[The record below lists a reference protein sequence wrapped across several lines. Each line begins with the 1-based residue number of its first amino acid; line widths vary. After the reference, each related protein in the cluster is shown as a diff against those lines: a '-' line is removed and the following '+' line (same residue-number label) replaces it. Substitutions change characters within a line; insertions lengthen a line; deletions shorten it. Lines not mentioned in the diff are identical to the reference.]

1 MSDSAASSARKR
13 PWARHELLRVAPA
26 FWARALAARSDLK
39 ALPLLAGWPDRGWP
53 VIVRRPMANES
64 LDSVPIGVPLP
75 PTDGKLRI
83 ALSIPETAVLE
94 RALPPSLW
102 AVRRVA
108 DPAWRRTIDALVAL
122 GARLSFV
129 PASFGSLLWQHQTG
143 LRYLSWQSDL
153 DLLWYAHHGRNIASL
168 VAGIAAIERT
178 APTRIDGEIV
188 LADDGAVNWC
198 ELLAA
203 MNEGKSGD
211 VLVKSI
217 DIVRLVN
224 VSQLLNLRRVA

>member
-1 MSDSAASSARKR
+1 VSDGAASGAQNR
-13 PWARHELLRVAPA
+13 PWSRHELLRVAPA
-26 FWARALAARSDLK
+26 FWTRVLAGRLDLK
-39 ALPLLAGWPDRGWP
+39 ALPLLAGWADRGWP
-53 VIVRRPMANES
+53 AIVRRRMANES
-64 LDSVPIGVPLP
+64 VDSVPIGVPLP
-75 PTDGKLRI
+75 PANGKVRI

-94 RALPPSLW
+94 RTPPPSLST
-102 AVRRVA
+102 VKHVA

-143 LRYLSWQSDL
+143 LQYLSRQSDL
-153 DLLWYAHHGRNIASL
+153 DVLWYPRRDCDIASL
-168 VAGIAAIERT
+168 VASIAAVERT

-188 LADDGAVNWC
+188 LTDDSAVNWR
-198 ELLAA
+198 ELLTA
-203 MNEGKSGD
+203 MNARRSGE

-217 DIVRLVN
+217 GGVRFVN

>member
-1 MSDSAASSARKR
+1 MSEGRASCARKR
-13 PWARHELLRVAPA
+13 PWSRHELLRVAPG
-26 FWARALAARSDLK
+26 FWTRVLAARSDLK

-53 VIVRRPMANES
+53 VIVRRRIANES
-64 LDSVPIGVPLP
+64 LGSVPIGVPLP
-75 PTDGKLRI
+75 PAEGKLRI

-94 RALPPSLW
+94 RAPPPSLLT
-102 AVRRVA
+102 VKRVA

-122 GARLSFV
+122 GARLSVV

-143 LRYLSWQSDL
+143 LRYLSRQSDL
-153 DLLWYAHHGRNIASL
+153 DVLWYPLHGCNIASL
-168 VAGIAAIERT
+168 VAGIAAVERT

-188 LADDGAVNWC
+188 LADDGAVNWR

-203 MNEGKSGD
+203 MNEGKSSE

-217 DIVRLVN
+217 DSVRLVN